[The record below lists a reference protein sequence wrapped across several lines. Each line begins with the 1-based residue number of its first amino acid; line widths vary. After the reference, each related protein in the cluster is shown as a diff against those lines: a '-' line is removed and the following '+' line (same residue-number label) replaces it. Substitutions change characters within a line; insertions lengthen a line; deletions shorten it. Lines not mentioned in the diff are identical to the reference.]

1 MPGLAAVF
9 RKEIADHFSSRRFLI
24 LLALI
29 FIAGLAATYVAAQS
43 IRDAVT
49 ASGASARFV
58 FLLLFTA
65 SNGQLPPFVAFITF
79 LGPLMGLAL
88 GFDAINSEQARG
100 TLSRVLSQPVYRDAV
115 INGKFLAG
123 ITTIFVMI
131 LVIGLI
137 LSGLGLRLIGIPP
150 TAEEILRIAAF
161 FFLTAVYVAF
171 WMSLSITFS
180 IFFRQTATSAL
191 AGIAVWIVCTFFVG
205 MLAGIGATVL
215 VPQAFAPDATVAD
228 VVQLQTVQ
236 QTISRLSPMTLYS
249 EATFT
254 LLSPTTRT
262 LLPLQLLGMM
272 PEAQGMVLTPL
283 PFTLS
288 LQLVWPQIVGLV
300 AATVLCFAVAYVRF
314 MRQEIRA

>member
-1 MPGLAAVF
+1 MPGLAPVF

-49 ASGASARFV
+49 SSGAQARFI

-65 SNGQLPPFVAFITF
+65 SNGQLPPFVAFISF
-79 LGPLMGLAL
+79 LGPLLGLAL
-88 GFDAINSEQARG
+88 GFDAINSEHSRG
-100 TLSRVLSQPVYRDAV
+100 TLSRVLAQPVYRDAV

-123 ITTIFVMI
+123 LTTIVVMI
-131 LVIGLI
+131 VAIGLI

-150 TAEEILRIAAF
+150 TAEEILRLTSF
-161 FFLTAVYVAF
+161 FAVTAVYVAF
-171 WMSLSITFS
+171 WMSLAIMFS
-180 IFFRQTATSAL
+180 IFFRQAATSAL
-191 AGIAVWIVCTFFVG
+191 AGMAVWIVCTFFVG
-205 MLAGIGATVL
+205 MLSGIMANLL
-215 VPQAFAPDATVAD
+215 VPLGPDATLAD
-228 VVQLQTVQ
+228 VVRLQDTQ
-236 QTISRLSPMTLYS
+236 QALARLSPVTLYG

-254 LLSPTTRT
+254 LLSPTART
-262 LLPLQLLGMM
+262 LMPLQLLGLL
-272 PEAQGMVLTPL
+272 PEARGMVLTPL
-283 PFTLS
+283 PWIMS

-300 AATVLCFAVAYVRF
+300 ALTVVCFVISYIRF